1 MKSPSLTLG
10 KRILLL
16 VGIPGIIGA
25 FSHLTHKNIPE
36 DAFLFMESRGS
47 IQMRWVTDYLKAK
60 AGGRYSGACATLQS
74 LDPKDTEANCGAI
87 GMVRAGGVSP
97 DYHIDNFWDFFLG
110 FDWKVE
116 TYGFFRNNFTSMQ
129 HFINLTT
136 QNSEGYRVVTD
147 VYNDYDGYGYNAAY
161 GSFKLATLDTL
172 MALGLNSAQMT
183 IDLPNCTHSK
193 CAEKWSP
200 YPNANTPIDYRQNG
214 SKTPVGTPSSD
225 SKKLATSDGSN
236 YNCYS
241 DTFSPWPLEL
251 NCPDEGTK
259 VNGDEYQIPNTI
271 PGGGDR
277 LTGDQDWIIYEPGDN
292 AATFYYVELFLEGG
306 SARNGQLD
314 TSAIV
319 GRYYTLAGGE
329 IYYLGIPNHWSGDN
343 GQQTHIWSSLGFNH
357 GDYESWVEERYGLD
371 RPRSKGE
378 CGVPDPNTNFECFD
392 QAESYLAYRQN
403 RYNLDREQD
412 GQVEIGYVD
421 YILMEQAFLTYYV
434 RFRAG
439 YDTLT
444 DTSDATRKRAATYAI
459 NTVIGTIALEL
470 EKGVMDLRRCRN
482 SSSCDNQ

>member
-1 MKSPSLTLG
+1 M
-10 KRILLL
+10 
-16 VGIPGIIGA
+16 
-25 FSHLTHKNIPE
+25 PE

-47 IQMRWVTDYLKAK
+47 IQMRWVADYLKAK
-60 AGGRYSGACATLQS
+60 AGGRYSGACAILQS

-97 DYHIDNFWDFFLG
+97 DYHIDNFWDTDIG
-110 FDWKVE
+110 FNWNVE
-116 TYGFFRNNFTSMQ
+116 TYGFFRNNFSSMQ

-136 QNSEGYRVVTD
+136 QNEDGYRVVTN

-161 GSFKLATLDTL
+161 GGLQFWSLDNA
-172 MALGLNSAQMT
+172 MSIGLNNSRMT
-183 IDLPNCTHSK
+183 IDLPNCTHSV

-200 YPNANTPIDYRQNG
+200 YPNANPAIDYKQNG
-214 SKTPVGTPSSD
+214 STTPVGSPSGD
-225 SKKLATSDGSN
+225 SKKLAASDGSN

-241 DTFSPWPLEL
+241 DLAL
-251 NCPDEGTK
+251 LGNCPDEGTK
-259 VNGDEYQIPNTI
+259 VNGDEYQIPNTA
-271 PGGGDR
+271 PGAGDT
-277 LTGDQDWIIYEPGDN
+277 LYGDQDWVIYEPGDN

-314 TSAIV
+314 TSAVV

-343 GQQTHIWSSLGFNH
+343 GQQSHIWSTLGFNH
-357 GDYESWVEERYGLD
+357 GPYEGWVEERYGLN
-371 RPRSKGE
+371 RPRSKGK
-378 CGVPDPNTNFECFD
+378 CGVPDPNTNFECFKHV
-392 QAESYLAYRQN
+392 EGYLAYRQN
-403 RYNLDREQD
+403 RYNLDLEQD
-412 GQVEIGYVD
+412 GQVEIGRID

-434 RFRAG
+434 RLRAG

-444 DTSDATRKRAATYAI
+444 NTSDATRKNAATYGI
-459 NTVIGTIALEL
+459 NTVISTIALEL